1 VFIDQVKIYVKAGD
15 GGDGCISFRR
25 EKFVPRGGPNG
36 GDGGHGGSVILR
48 ASGQLTTL
56 VDLGYQQHYRVRHAE
71 HGMGKDCHGKNSP
84 DMIIAV
90 PVGTVVRDAETEEI
104 LADLTREGETVEV
117 ARGGRGGRGN
127 AHFATP
133 THRAPREAEPGK
145 PGEERWLI
153 LELKLLADV
162 GLVGLPNAGK
172 STLISRISAARPKTA
187 DYPFTT
193 LTPHLGTVSWGEDRS
208 FVVAD
213 IPGLIEGAHLGKGLG
228 VRFLRHIERTTFL
241 LLMVDVGEM
250 TPEDPVR
257 SLEIL
262 LEEVSSYGRHLS
274 GKPFSVLATK
284 TDVKGNGEN
293 LSKVENYC
301 RRKGYDLHLASA
313 VTGEGIRELVYYLG
327 EKILELKRSAEAHV

>member
-15 GGDGCISFRR
+15 GGDGCVSFRR
-25 EKFVPRGGPNG
+25 EKYVPRGGPNG
-36 GDGGHGGSVILR
+36 GDGGNGGSVILR
-48 ASGQLTTL
+48 ANGQLTTL

-84 DMIIAV
+84 DLIIDV
-90 PVGTVVRDAETEEI
+90 PVGTVVRDAATEEV
-104 LADLTREGETVEV
+104 LADLTREGEVVEV
-117 ARGGRGGRGN
+117 ARGGKGGRGN

-133 THRAPREAEPGK
+133 TRRAPREAEPGR

-193 LTPHLGTVSWGEDRS
+193 LTPHLGAVSFDEGRS

-213 IPGLIEGAHLGKGLG
+213 LPGLIEGAHLGKGLG
-228 VRFLRHIERTTFL
+228 IRFLRHIERTAYL
-241 LLMVDVGEM
+241 LVMIDVAEGA
-250 TPEDPVR
+250 PEDPVR
-257 SLEIL
+257 TLEIL
-262 LEEVSSYGRHLS
+262 LEEVSSYGRGLA
-274 GKPFSVLATK
+274 GKPFSVLAAK
-284 TDVKGNGEN
+284 TDVKGDGKN
-293 LSKVENYC
+293 LSRLEGYC
-301 RRKGYDLHLASA
+301 RRKGYDLHRASS
-313 VTGEGIRELVYYLG
+313 VTGEGIRDLVFFLG
-327 EKILELKRSAEAHV
+327 EKVAGLKQSAGAHV